1 MSEVKPRESKFSP
14 KPETVEVETSVL
26 EKLLSRVEQLET
38 AQAAIK
44 PTGASIEA
52 IKRKHT
58 LQETKEER
66 EARRP
71 AEAELLK
78 GIRAAHAATM
88 RKVNRKFRDGAI
100 MFNDRGGR

>member
-1 MSEVKPRESKFSP
+1 MSKFDVP
-14 KPETVEVETSVL
+14 KKIEVEVNVL
-26 EKLLSRVEQLET
+26 EKLLARVEQLEA
-38 AQAAIK
+38 AQLTK
-44 PTGASIEA
+44 PTAETINA
-52 IKRKHT
+52 VKRKHT
-58 LQETKEER
+58 LQETPEER

-78 GIRAAHAATM
+78 GIRAAHAMTM